1 MPVCRRTFVAIVGVV
16 TLACPLIARAQ
27 PGTDRPQHPAPPF
40 PYSSREITVERTE
53 KDAAGTDTH
62 FVLAGTLTMP
72 SEADFGPGP
81 HPAVILITGSGAQ
94 DRDETIFRHKPFL
107 VIADALTRRGVAV
120 LRLDDRGVGG
130 SSGAGSHVTTTHFA
144 ADIAEA
150 ARALAQQPGIDAKRI
165 GLVGHSEG
173 GTVAPMVAAE
183 HPDRIA
189 FIALLAGTGVPGC
202 DLMAAQF
209 RAVYTSAGASPDFVD
224 RASAAHQAIQAA
236 FADPAVPAEARRAAV
251 RRLAMMQMN
260 LDPDKPAPAQA
271 EKAIAAAER
280 AGTAQ
285 FESAWM
291 REFLSVDPAPI
302 VARVRCPV
310 LIMNGGK
317 DTQVL
322 AAQNVPPLVGALLHA
337 GNTEITVRILPR
349 CNHLFQECET
359 GSPDEYGRI
368 EQTFAPEAL
377 ECLAGWVAWA
387 SGK

>member
-1 MPVCRRTFVAIVGVV
+1 MKRPHWLTALMGCAI
-16 TLACPLIARAQ
+16 APLCALAQ
-27 PGTDRPQHPAPPF
+27 PGTDRPQHPVPPY
-40 PYSSREITVERTE
+40 PYTEREITVERTE
-53 KDAAGTDTH
+53 RDAAGTDTH
-62 FVLAGTLTMP
+62 FTLAGTLTIP
-72 SEADFGPGP
+72 AEAEFGPGP

-107 VIADALTRRGVAV
+107 VVADHLTRRGVAV

-130 SSGAGSHVTTTHFA
+130 SSGAGPHVTTSHFA

-150 ARALAQQPGIDAKRI
+150 ARVLGRQPGIDARRI

-189 FIALLAGTGVPGC
+189 FIALLAGTGVPGR

-209 RAVYTSAGASPDFVD
+209 RAVYVASGAQPDYID
-224 RASAAHQAIQAA
+224 RASAAHRAMIAA
-236 FADPAVPAEARRAAV
+236 FDDPSSSDDQRRAAV
-251 RRLAMMQMN
+251 RRLAMIQAN
-260 LDPDKPAPAQA
+260 LDPDKPAPPQV

-280 AGTAQ
+280 AGAAQ

-291 REFLSVDPAPI
+291 REFLAVDPAPI
-302 VARVRCPV
+302 AARVRCPV
-310 LIMNGGK
+310 LIMNGGM

-322 AAQNVPPLVGALLHA
+322 AAQNVPPLLSALLHA
-337 GNTEITVRILPR
+337 GNNDVTVRILPR

-368 EQTFAPEAL
+368 EQTMSPEAL
-377 ECLAGWVAWA
+377 ECLAGWVVWA
-387 SGK
+387 STAR